1 MKPTTAE
8 VNTAAMRITQL
19 DAAGRVNDMLG
30 TVGQLMAALDISEG
44 RAMTAVAWAARRQRN
59 AAMAADGTG
68 DFLLRVR
75 LTENQRIRLQ
85 VMADRETG
93 GNMSEF
99 VRRAVFA

>member
-1 MKPTTAE
+1 MKPTTAQVRE
-8 VNTAAMRITQL
+8 
-19 DAAGRVNDMLG
+19 
-30 TVGQLMAALDISEG
+30 
-44 RAMTAVAWAARRQRN
+44 RAMDITTVDQFGAIVEFGATVKILAAEMGISAARANAAVAWAARRQRN
-59 AAMAADGTG
+59 AQMAADGTG